1 MTAKSVYV
9 SYSWTAERE
18 TPLVDELGYVC
29 KRHGLEL
36 RRDKDRLKHRDLIRT
51 FMDELASS
59 GDIITIFSRSYFES
73 EYCMYELLQ
82 ISKNGNFHNRIHPI
96 QLNNIALNSPEFQLE
111 LVDYWENKTKKLQIE
126 ISKRN
131 PSDIIPIIERS
142 AIFASIYQQIN
153 QLVSFVSS
161 MLINPLVELR
171 SQGFEPL
178 FRNID
183 IRNFDENEVI
193 KKLYHEKNIYNLDLE
208 KNKLKDKE
216 RESEIN
222 QTSISIQDLESK
234 LNHEHKKLQKWL
246 SDNRDVHADKI
257 HEILVEDDG
266 ELITRRKSL
275 ATELEVDEFK
285 MTFTHFIDDLIL
297 FLLDADSSSRSEPF
311 INKTFSRNVYKKALS
326 IFLNRIP
333 SWVSGSSKE
342 KLTEYVEY
350 LIERI

>member
-1 MTAKSVYV
+1 
-9 SYSWTAERE
+9 
-18 TPLVDELGYVC
+18 
-29 KRHGLEL
+29 
-36 RRDKDRLKHRDLIRT
+36 
-51 FMDELASS
+51 
-59 GDIITIFSRSYFES
+59 
-73 EYCMYELLQ
+73 
-82 ISKNGNFHNRIHPI
+82 
-96 QLNNIALNSPEFQLE
+96 
-111 LVDYWENKTKKLQIE
+111 
-126 ISKRN
+126 
-131 PSDIIPIIERS
+131 
-142 AIFASIYQQIN
+142 
-153 QLVSFVSS
+153 
-161 MLINPLVELR
+161 
-171 SQGFEPL
+171 
-178 FRNID
+178 
-183 IRNFDENEVI
+183 
-193 KKLYHEKNIYNLDLE
+193 
-208 KNKLKDKE
+208 
-216 RESEIN
+216 
-222 QTSISIQDLESK
+222 LESK